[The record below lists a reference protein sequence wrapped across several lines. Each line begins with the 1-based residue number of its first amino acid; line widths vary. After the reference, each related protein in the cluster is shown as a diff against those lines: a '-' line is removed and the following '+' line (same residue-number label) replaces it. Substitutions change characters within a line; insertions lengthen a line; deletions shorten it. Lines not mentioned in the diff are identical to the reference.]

1 MLKGLLTSLDNQKHP
16 QPKIRCER
24 KIQSLSQ
31 LFFMSTA
38 CIRRNRRSRF
48 SIINQHPRTSTELIH
63 SLLRLC
69 LGMRP
74 TIPNRFLIEAK
85 RRYEIAIPQI
95 WDHKRPPFLSCFF
108 TFNKQRQ
115 FLHSQNKRIQ
125 KLGSPWLRSLL
136 GWKQWKFR
144 TVPND
149 WQQGVR
155 NTKHDQSN
163 ICWRKS
169 KHNHC
174 LMCKNNN
181 QRYHFA
187 NSIFRANEPNLLL
200 IRLSVHLFLSQHN
213 ISQTYVP
220 REKSTLERANQL
232 LKHRSNTL
240 NQNFHQDFITNVA
253 QAYRSELL
261 HTHRIVLF
269 RNENYWSY
277 LKYIP
282 IK

>member
-1 MLKGLLTSLDNQKHP
+1 
-16 QPKIRCER
+16 
-24 KIQSLSQ
+24 
-31 LFFMSTA
+31 MSTA

-63 SLLRLC
+63 SLLNNSTKFRLC

-115 FLHSQNKRIQ
+115 FLHSQNKKIQ

-136 GWKQWKFR
+136 RWKQWKFR

-163 ICWRKS
+163 IWWRKS

-187 NSIFRANEPNLLL
+187 NSIFRANEPNLHL
-200 IRLSVHLFLSQHN
+200 IRLIECIYSWA
-213 ISQTYVP
+213 
-220 REKSTLERANQL
+220 STILAKPTCPERKALWKGLINCSSIG
-232 LKHRSNTL
+232 RIRWTGT
-240 NQNFHQDFITNVA
+240 FI
-253 QAYRSELL
+253 
-261 HTHRIVLF
+261 RIL
-269 RNENYWSY
+269 
-277 LKYIP
+277 
-282 IK
+282 